1 MKTLVEL
8 FDKEPVENVYA
19 AIAFQPERVVF
30 AGDAHLMSDIRQQR
44 LRLFFER
51 QGLQLSLIH
60 I

>member
-30 AGDAHLMSDIRQQR
+30 AGDAHLMSDICLLYTSRCV
-44 LRLFFER
+44 
-51 QGLQLSLIH
+51 
-60 I
+60 